1 MEYTAIITID
11 NWYPMGVRVGP
22 EGLLA
27 VLWGREAERLVA
39 GASGEGDNVIAK
51 ALRCAASQW
60 LAHLREYFAGSRR
73 EFPLEIAWG
82 ALPPFQR
89 VVLQAVAAIPYGET
103 RAYGQIAAAIGR
115 PKAARAVGRAV
126 ATNPMPIVVPC
137 HRVVGSNGALHGYS
151 GPGGLATKARL
162 LALEG
167 NREYPQIAQIGT
179 D

>member
-1 MEYTAIITID
+1 MEYIALTTIEG
-11 NWYPMGVRVGP
+11 WYPLGVRVGP
-22 EGLLA
+22 QGLLA
-27 VLWGREAERLVA
+27 VVWGEEAERLTA
-39 GASGEGDNVIAK
+39 GVVGEGDEVVAN

-60 LAHLREYFAGSRR
+60 LTHLRAYFAGSRR
-73 EFPLEIAWG
+73 GFPLEIAWD

-89 VVLQAVAAIPYGET
+89 AVLQAVAAIPYGET
-103 RAYGQIAAAIGR
+103 RTYGQIAAAIGR

-126 ATNPMPIVVPC
+126 ATNPMPIVIPC

-167 NREYPQIAQIGT
+167 NRAHPQIR
-179 D
+179 

>member
-1 MEYTAIITID
+1 MEYIALTTIEG
-11 NWYPMGVRVGP
+11 WYPLGVRVGT

-27 VLWGREAERLVA
+27 VVWGEAAERLTAGVVGAGNEVVA
-39 GASGEGDNVIAK
+39 N

-60 LAHLREYFAGSRR
+60 LAHLRAYFAGTRR

-89 VVLQAVAAIPYGET
+89 AVLQAVAAIPYGET
-103 RAYGQIAAAIGR
+103 RTYGQIAAAVGR

-126 ATNPMPIVVPC
+126 ATNPMPIVIPC
-137 HRVVGSNGALHGYS
+137 HRVVGHNGALHGYS

-167 NREYPQIAQIGT
+167 NRAYPQIGT